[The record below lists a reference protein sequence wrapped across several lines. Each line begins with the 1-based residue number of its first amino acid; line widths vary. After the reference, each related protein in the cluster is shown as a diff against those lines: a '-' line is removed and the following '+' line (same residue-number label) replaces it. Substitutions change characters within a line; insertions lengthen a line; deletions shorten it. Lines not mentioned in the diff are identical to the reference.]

1 MSDHEQP
8 TPESE
13 SNRPAAPSGPETT
26 VTSSASSV
34 AYSSRATKDFSDD
47 ELAELLEVSRRNNDR
62 LGLTGVLLYR
72 DGRFLQ
78 YLEGPEPVVTER
90 IDIIAADAR
99 HDDFQIRFR
108 QPISA
113 RLFPSWSMGFE
124 RVAPDA
130 TEDIPGLRKSFVDV
144 SKSGD
149 DRSAHGAMSDVA
161 RWFAI
166 REERTRPSGTP
177 APEA

>member
-1 MSDHEQP
+1 MP
-8 TPESE
+8 
-13 SNRPAAPSGPETT
+13 
-26 VTSSASSV
+26 SASSV
-34 AYSSRATKDFSDD
+34 AYSSRAAKDFSDD
-47 ELAELLEVSRRNNDR
+47 ELAELLDVSRRNNAR

-78 YLEGPEPVVTER
+78 YLEGPEPVVSER
-90 IDIIAADAR
+90 IDIIAADPR

-124 RVAPDA
+124 RVAPD
-130 TEDIPGLRKSFVDV
+130 EVEEIPGLRKSFVDV